1 MSFDFNAYLNRIGIA
16 KPEAT
21 LAGLCQLQQAQLGA
35 IAFENI
41 NPLLGLLPEL
51 ETAALMEKIVAN
63 RRGGY
68 CFELNG
74 LFGQALDELGFAYQP
89 IMARVRMGRN
99 EGGPRLHLAFI
110 VEAEGDSW
118 LVDAGFGGPS
128 HYRPLRL
135 NTEQTQSQDHN
146 QFRLRQEAESGETVL
161 EIADTVTDI
170 YRVANLE
177 FVGGVQKSGVALSF
191 HFQECNS
198 TLGDMAENCEAA
210 EVEIASL
217 VYAWQG
223 KTFTGNIAYP
233 KDFNLSD
240 LQTAIN
246 IAMDS
251 VTLGMGAEFDKAIKK
266 RLAKQI
272 LANDTAPSTM
282 TAIDKEI
289 DAAGDPYGDRIAKQA
304 AA

>member
-1 MSFDFNAYLNRIGIA
+1 MLAHDSFPFNLFFTVPDYPMSFDFNAYLNRIGIA
-16 KPEAT
+16 KPET
-21 LAGLCQLQQAQLGA
+21 SLAGLSQLQQAQLGA
-35 IAFENI
+35 IPFENI

-146 QFRLRQEAESGETVL
+146 QFRLREEAETGETVL
-161 EIADTVTDI
+161 ERWQNGEWFALYSFDRSKVQRCDLDA
-170 YRVANLE
+170 ANLVCTTWDQSLLSQNLLICRNTAE
-177 FVGGVQKSGVALSF
+177 GWVQLFNTHFSRCRADEKISHSIDSQAQLNDLLDEQFDIAL
-191 HFQECNS
+191 NS
-198 TLGDMAENCEAA
+198 EQLRCLAE
-210 EVEIASL
+210 
-217 VYAWQG
+217 
-223 KTFTGNIAYP
+223 
-233 KDFNLSD
+233 
-240 LQTAIN
+240 
-246 IAMDS
+246 
-251 VTLGMGAEFDKAIKK
+251 
-266 RLAKQI
+266 RLALNQD
-272 LANDTAPSTM
+272 N
-282 TAIDKEI
+282 
-289 DAAGDPYGDRIAKQA
+289 
-304 AA
+304 